1 MKEKR
6 VFIVVL
12 NRFNFED
19 LMSVLKVKENGI
31 YFEKME
37 SLLKEKE
44 EFLKKMENLR
54 KRLLVVK
61 DRKIFFSL
69 LIFRLKVIKDVDVEF
84 YEF

>member
-19 LMSVLKVKENGI
+19 LRSVLKVKENGI

-69 LIFRLKVIKDVDVEF
+69 LIFRLKVIIDVDVEF